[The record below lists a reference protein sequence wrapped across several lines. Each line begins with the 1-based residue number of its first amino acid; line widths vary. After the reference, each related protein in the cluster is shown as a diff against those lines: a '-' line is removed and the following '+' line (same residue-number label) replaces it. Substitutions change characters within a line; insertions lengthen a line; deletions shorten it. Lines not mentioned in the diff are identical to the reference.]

1 MKILFTGASS
11 FSGLWFAEAL
21 AARGHSLVTPLQR
34 PQVEY
39 EGLRKMRVQ
48 RLKKCAKKIF
58 DCPFGSLLFLDLL
71 EKEGP
76 FDLICHHAATVT
88 DYKSHTFDFVGA
100 LESNTL
106 SINLFFEQLKAQ
118 KCQKLLLTG
127 SLFEQREG
135 LSSPGNQAVSPYGLS
150 KGLTSDV
157 FSYFSALY
165 GIKLGKF
172 VIPNPFGPYEEARF
186 TTYLAN
192 SWLHNK
198 PASVTFPEYL
208 RDNIPISLLA
218 KSYAAF
224 AESLTSD
231 AGYSKLN
238 PSFRP
243 ETQGSF
249 VQSFAKE
256 MQERLNVP
264 CEYTLQKQTE
274 FSEPKVRINCDPL
287 DPEALGWKEAPAWD
301 ALAEF
306 YLQTLSPK

>member
-11 FSGLWFAEAL
+11 FTGLWFVETL
-21 AARGHSLVTPLQR
+21 AARGHTIVTPLQR
-34 PQVEY
+34 SKAEY
-39 EGLRKMRVQ
+39 EGMRKTRVQ
-48 RLKKCAKKIF
+48 KLKNCSKKIF
-58 DCPFGSLLFLDLL
+58 ECPFGSLLFLDLL

-76 FDLICHHAATVT
+76 FDLICHHAANVT

-157 FSYFSALY
+157 FSYYSALH

-198 PASVTFPEYL
+198 QANVTFPEYL
-208 RDNIPISLLA
+208 RDNIPVSLLA

-224 AESLTSD
+224 AESLTSEP
-231 AGYSKLN
+231 GFSKLS

-243 ETQGSF
+243 ESQGAF
-249 VQSFAKE
+249 VQSFSIE
-256 MQERLNVP
+256 MQNRLKVP
-264 CEYTLQKQTE
+264 CEYTLQKQID
-274 FSEPKVRINCDPL
+274 FSEPKVRINCDPVN
-287 DPEALGWKEAPAWD
+287 PEALGWHEESAWD